1 MVFFHLFHRYSTR
14 SSSFEQR
21 EHFLLLN
28 ALFIIIQL
36 RNGTK
41 KAPYREAVFY
51 INLFYFFGKMFLYME
66 PFAYF
71 CIKIKVM
78 EVKAKFKV
86 VYSKEADDFLNHLP
100 SKIKDKI
107 IYNIAKAKFVI
118 DPELF
123 KKLDDTDIWEFRTF
137 YKKVKYRL
145 LAFWDKDNGADTL
158 VIATHG
164 FIKKTQKTP
173 PQETAKA
180 EEIRKAYF
188 NSKK

>member
-1 MVFFHLFHRYSTR
+1 
-14 SSSFEQR
+14 
-21 EHFLLLN
+21 
-28 ALFIIIQL
+28 
-36 RNGTK
+36 
-41 KAPYREAVFY
+41 
-51 INLFYFFGKMFLYME
+51 MFLYME
-66 PFAYF
+66 LFAYF

-145 LAFWDKDNGADTL
+145 LAFWDKDSGADTL

-173 PQETAKA
+173 PKETAKA